1 MKQIKL
7 FIIKIGYPQ
16 ELLDKTTKLIMKNLD
31 RIKTVRPE
39 KCIVTLKVPFINKS
53 SEILKKEN

>member
-7 FIIKIGYPQ
+7 LKKNGYPE
-16 ELLDKTTKLIMKNLD
+16 ELVNKTTKLYEKFGQNIEN
-31 RIKTVRPE
+31 RIG

-53 SEILKKEN
+53 SEILEK

>member
-7 FIIKIGYPQ
+7 LLSKNRYPQ
-16 ELLDKTTKLIMKNLD
+16 ELVNKTIKFHLKNLD
-31 RIKTVRPE
+31 KVKTIEPE

-53 SEILKKEN
+53 SEIL